1 MVFVPRRTPIELT
14 VDESRVEEIGD
25 ARERYVRHLV
35 EETATADAH
44 LDAVYR
50 LAMESLV
57 LDPECTWIWAWDAWA
72 FAFQYHHAVVALGTS
87 PRGSALELFV
97 DYESRSLVSPG
108 AMAGADA
115 RTWLTAFFMG
125 LICRDEKRV
134 RHLAGIPIE
143 RLRGEGKTGHP
154 EYVYAWVSALQALIN
169 LDDRLVAHLREAM
182 EASDAHSR
190 EATGSALESDLRF
203 FPQLDLLRAYLT
215 GEPDD
220 FERTLVRGLE
230 MFGDFHVRSQGT
242 DPLEQVLP
250 LGLLG
255 LASLVY
261 DEVGRDPGARMDVR
275 SDYLPRVL
283 LEGGRYGECQV

>member
-1 MVFVPRRTPIELT
+1 MVFVPRRSLIELT
-14 VDESRVEEIGD
+14 VDESRVEAIE
-25 ARERYVRHLV
+25 AERERYVRLLV
-35 EETATADAH
+35 EETATADVH

-50 LAMESLV
+50 FAMELLV

-72 FAFQYHHAVVALGTS
+72 FAFQYHHAVVALGTVQ
-87 PRGSALELFV
+87 PGTEVELFV
-97 DYESRSLVSPG
+97 AYESRSLVSPG
-108 AMAGADA
+108 AMTGADA

-134 RHLAGIPIE
+134 RHLAAIPVE
-143 RLRGEGKTGHP
+143 RLRGAGKAHYP

-169 LDDRLVAHLREAM
+169 LDDRLVSHLRGAM
-182 EASDAHSR
+182 EGADSYSLENA
-190 EATGSALESDLRF
+190 GSAPAADLLV
-203 FPQLDLLRAYLT
+203 FPQMDLLRAYLT
-215 GEPDD
+215 GDPDD

-230 MFGDFHVRSQGT
+230 MFGDFHARSGGS
-242 DPLEQVLP
+242 DPLEQVMP

-255 LASLVY
+255 LAVLVY
-261 DEVGRDPGARMDVR
+261 DEAGRDPESRMDVR

>member
-1 MVFVPRRTPIELT
+1 MVFVPRRAPIEFT
-14 VDESRVEEIGD
+14 VDESRVETIE
-25 ARERYVRHLV
+25 AERERYVRLLV
-35 EETATADAH
+35 EDPATADDH

-50 LAMESLV
+50 LAMELLV

-87 PRGSALELFV
+87 PRGTELELFV

-134 RHLAGIPIE
+134 RHLAAIPIE
-143 RLRGEGKTGHP
+143 RLRGESKAQHP

-182 EASDAHSR
+182 EASDAHSG
-190 EATGSALESDLRF
+190 EDAGSALELDLLF

-230 MFGDFHVRSQGT
+230 MFGDFHSRSGGS

-261 DEVGRDPGARMDVR
+261 DEAGRDPDQRMDVR
-275 SDYLPRVL
+275 SDHLPRVL